1 MGATVSTAIAL
12 VVVEEVFPAA
22 SVAVIVISSA
32 PSPIAV
38 TSAAVNSYVH
48 APLASAVRLFVNP
61 PNVNDTDESASA
73 VPDNVEVCSA
83 LLITLSAVASAIV
96 GALGATVSTAM
107 ALVVVEEVFPAA
119 SVAVIVISSA
129 PSPIAVTSAAVNSYV
144 HAPLASA
151 VRLFVNPP
159 NVNDTDE
166 SASAVPDNVEVCSAL
181 LITLSAVASA
191 IVGAVGAT
199 VSTER
204 TKDVVSETLPKLSVV
219 DKVNVSAPSPIAV
232 MSEVVNV

>member
-1 MGATVSTAIAL
+1 MGATVSTAMAL
-12 VVVEEVFPAA
+12 VVVVEVFPTA

-61 PNVNDTDESASA
+61 PNDNDMDE
-73 VPDNVEVCSA
+73 P
-83 LLITLSAVASAIV
+83 
-96 GALGATVSTAM
+96 
-107 ALVVVEEVFPAA
+107 
-119 SVAVIVISSA
+119 
-129 PSPIAVTSAAVNSYV
+129 
-144 HAPLASA
+144 
-151 VRLFVNPP
+151 
-159 NVNDTDE
+159 
-166 SASAVPDNVEVCSAL
+166 ASAVPDNVEVCSAL

-219 DKVNVSAPSPIAV
+219 DKVNVSSPSPIAV
-232 MSEVVNV
+232 MSEVVSV